1 MRRGDNVIH
10 GGPAKENP
18 QRFPRGKAASLGSK
32 LNSAWGKQ
40 NWAQGPGVA
49 KDLVACLLAATLVGC
64 CEGIILASIS
74 FNLSRGF
81 GPSLR

>member
-1 MRRGDNVIH
+1 MALPR
-10 GGPAKENP
+10 ENP
-18 QRFPRGKAASLGSK
+18 RQGWGHPPPPGSK
-32 LNSAWGKQ
+32 LGSAWGKQ
-40 NWAQGPGVA
+40 NWAQGPGAA

-81 GPSLR
+81 GPSPR